1 MDSVT
6 HAAMGAVF
14 AAALS
19 PRLVGTATADLATRR
34 RLAVCGAI
42 GGLLPDAD
50 TFIQSSSDAL
60 LILDYHRHFTH
71 ALAFVPV
78 GALIAAALLWPF
90 WRQQLSFRPIYIAA
104 LAGYL
109 AHLLLDSCTSY
120 GTHLWLPFS
129 SDQTAWSVIA
139 VFDPSF
145 TVLLL
150 VPLFLSLRRA
160 ESKAALWAL
169 PLASIY
175 LSIAT
180 FQQSR
185 VEAMAAELM
194 QARGHGAATVSAK
207 PTMANLILWR
217 SIYSHQGR
225 VYADAIRAGWTL
237 RGYQGSSAPLIDSN
251 EARLIAAGEADRLR
265 DIERFQEH
273 SKGFVVR
280 DPNQPDTIGDARYA
294 MLPTEI
300 APLWGIRWKS
310 PGARTELVT
319 DRDMSPSSRQQ
330 FLDMLLARERG

>member
-14 AAALS
+14 AAALA
-19 PRLVGTATADLATRR
+19 PRLAGTGVVELITRR
-34 RLAVCGAI
+34 RLAVVGAV

-50 TFIQSSSDAL
+50 TLIQSSSDAL

-71 ALAFVPV
+71 SLAFVPI
-78 GALIAAALLWPF
+78 GALIAVAAIWPF
-90 WRQQLSFRPIYIAA
+90 WRRQLSFRAMYLTA

-129 SDQTAWSVIA
+129 SSQSAWSVIA

-145 TVLLL
+145 TALLL
-150 VPLFLSLRRA
+150 VPLFLSLRRTQ
-160 ESKAALWAL
+160 SKAARWAL

-175 LSIAT
+175 LSVAT
-180 FQQSR
+180 FQQFR
-185 VEAMAAELM
+185 VEAVAAELM
-194 QARGHGAATVSAK
+194 QTRGHGAATVSVK

-217 SIYSHQGR
+217 SIYSYEGL

-237 RGYQGSSAPLIDSN
+237 KSYQGSSAPLIAAEESH
-251 EARLIAAGEADRLR
+251 LIAAGEANRLR
-265 DIERFQEH
+265 DIERFREH
-273 SKGFVVR
+273 SKGFIVR
-280 DPNQPDTIGDARYA
+280 DPNRPDTIGDARYA

-300 APLWGIRWKS
+300 APLWGIRWS
-310 PGARTELVT
+310 STGVQTEFVT
-319 DRDMSPSSRQQ
+319 ERDMSSAMRQQ
-330 FLDMLLARERG
+330 FIDMLLGRERG